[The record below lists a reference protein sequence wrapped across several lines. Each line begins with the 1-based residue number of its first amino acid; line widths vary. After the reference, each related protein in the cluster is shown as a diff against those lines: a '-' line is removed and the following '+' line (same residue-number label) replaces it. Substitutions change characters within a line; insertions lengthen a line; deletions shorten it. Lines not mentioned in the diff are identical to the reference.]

1 MSSPFDTGKIGGCW
15 AAVPSQPIPD
25 YAEAAALVLERA
37 AYRIRTGQSVKDTC
51 DPLVDVIRALAG
63 RI

>member
-1 MSSPFDTGKIGGCW
+1 MKRIGGLGCW
-15 AAVPSQPIPD
+15 ANYPVPSQPIPD
-25 YAEAAALVLERA
+25 HAEAAALVLERA
-37 AYRIRTGQSVKDTC
+37 AHRIRTGQSVKDTC